1 MEPLNHSAEIEDN
14 SDGTHQIFLKVPQE
28 NTGYVRTRSQSKES
42 KSFKPETGS
51 YKAETGNDYLTDKCE
66 RTEPD
71 GKCPS
76 LGKAEGKS
84 LQSEFDLLDFPI
96 KTSPSP
102 NHNQNFEDT
111 L

>member
-1 MEPLNHSAEIEDN
+1 MEPLNHSAEIEKN
-14 SDGTHQIFLKVPQE
+14 SDGTHQVFLKVPQK
-28 NTGYVRTRSQSKES
+28 NI
-42 KSFKPETGS
+42 ETGS
-51 YKAETGNDYLTDKCE
+51 YKAETGSYKQETRNDYMTDKCE

-76 LGKAEGKS
+76 LGQAEGKS

-96 KTSPSP
+96 KKSP
-102 NHNQNFEDT
+102 NSQQNFDDT

>member
-1 MEPLNHSAEIEDN
+1 MEPLYHSAEIEEN
-14 SDGTHQIFLKVPQE
+14 SDGTHQIFLKVPQT
-28 NTGYVRTRSQSKES
+28 NT
-42 KSFKPETGS
+42 ETGS

-71 GKCPS
+71 GDCPS

-96 KTSPSP
+96 KTSQSP
-102 NHNQNFEDT
+102 N
-111 L
+111 